1 MLSRRQQVRE
11 VRGPNQEARGS
22 CSQQSMLLWG
32 AAREFRLEA
41 EAEELRA
48 EVKKLETE
56 LDRAHNDMA
65 SSLEREDRFE
75 ALSER
80 LIADNKKMRRLN
92 ADRPV
97 TRLIVT
103 PGDDLGRFR
112 YLELCN
118 IHVVLA
124 VGLELNFRKSPN
136 PPLAF
141 AV

>member
-1 MLSRRQQVRE
+1 MSASAE
-11 VRGPNQEARGS
+11 H
-22 CSQQSMLLWG
+22 

-80 LIADNKKMRRLN
+80 LIADNKKMRRLIGQ
-92 ADRPV
+92 
-97 TRLIVT
+97 LQ
-103 PGDDLGRFR
+103 G
-112 YLELCN
+112 
-118 IHVVLA
+118 
-124 VGLELNFRKSPN
+124 SS
-136 PPLAF
+136 
-141 AV
+141 